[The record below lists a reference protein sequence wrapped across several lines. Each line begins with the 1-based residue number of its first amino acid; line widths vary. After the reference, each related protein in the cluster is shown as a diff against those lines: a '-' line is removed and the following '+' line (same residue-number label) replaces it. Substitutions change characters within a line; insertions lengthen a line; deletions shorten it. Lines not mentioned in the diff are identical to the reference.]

1 MAIISRK
8 ANSLIVLH
16 LVWYQLP
23 APVSAPLQ
31 QSGFPTTS
39 VLDNFNRANG
49 AIGSSWTGQ
58 NDSSFTVSSNQLA
71 NNSSGLDSFAAWS
84 PASFGADQEAYV
96 TLSQVSASGSEQGL
110 LLKTAADA
118 SAALK
123 VVYVASANVVR
134 VFTFTSAQGW
144 VQRGADISVTMNNGD
159 QLGARAKANG
169 DVEVY
174 RTCPECRYATN
185 EGTVHRSE
193 RSA

>member
-1 MAIISRK
+1 MNVYQSNTKFLSENFAP
-8 ANSLIVLH
+8 ASLK
-16 LVWYQLP
+16 LP
-23 APVSAPLQ
+23 APPQ
-31 QSGFPTTS
+31 QSGFPTTP

-49 AIGSSWTGQ
+49 AIGSNWTGQ
-58 NDSSFTVSSNQLA
+58 NDSSFTVFSNQLA
-71 NNSSGLDSFAAWS
+71 INSSGLDSFAAWS

-96 TLSQVSASGSEQGL
+96 TLSQLSASGLEQGL

-134 VFTFTSAQGW
+134 VLTYTSATGW
-144 VQRGADISVTMNNGD
+144 SQRGADISVTMNNGD
-159 QLGARAKANG
+159 QLGARAKSNG

-174 RTCPECRYATN
+174 RTCPECRYAAI
-185 EGTVHRSE
+185 EGTTPCSE